1 VSVEQVARACI
12 MALLND
18 VGEVE
23 KLVTADA
30 KASGGMLPE
39 ALPIIEASKMGDM
52 LRVGIPDIKFDIQQV
67 MVNGNQATVNVL
79 ISGTHSGP
87 LSMPGMPTIP
97 PTGKTVS
104 VKDTYVVT
112 VQGDKASHVH
122 VDSPA
127 GGGMPGL
134 IAQLGIDMSD
144 M

>member
-39 ALPIIEASKMGDM
+39 AIPIIEASKMGDM
-52 LRVGIPDIKFDIQQV
+52 LRVGIPDINFDIQQV